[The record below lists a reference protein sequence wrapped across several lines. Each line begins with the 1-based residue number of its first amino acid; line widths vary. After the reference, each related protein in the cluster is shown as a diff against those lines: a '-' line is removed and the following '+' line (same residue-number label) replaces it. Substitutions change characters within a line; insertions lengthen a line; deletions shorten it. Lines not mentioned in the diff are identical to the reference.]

1 MYNSGIEI
9 KDYNPKGEDYT
20 MKARKT
26 TLNERIDIVQN
37 CLNLGNDYRILV
49 FNPI

>member
-20 MKARKT
+20 MKARKAT
-26 TLNERIDIVQN
+26 IDERIEIVQY
-37 CLNLGNDYRILV
+37 CLNLGKDYRI
-49 FNPI
+49 